1 MEIQRELKRS
11 GLNSCVASRNP
22 LIGEAHRG
30 KMASRLILLQP
41 KVAAATQLQVQIDT

>member
-1 MEIQRELKRS
+1 MEIRRKLKRL

-30 KMASRLILLQP
+30 KMASRLILIKP
-41 KVAAATQLQVQIDT
+41 KVAVVTQLQIQIDT